1 MKKDQRDQIS
11 DITFDRRIR
20 NERWLTELDI
30 AIRDLLSKNYF
41 SIVSEKTTE
50 NFGPYKLEL
59 KIVDN
64 RLNLYVRT
72 AKLDERF
79 IIPVSSFKTLVRDY
93 FILFDSYQD
102 ALNNGH
108 YGKLEAI
115 DMGRRGL
122 HNEAAETLIEV
133 LEGKV
138 NMDFDTARRLFTVIM
153 VLHLK

>member
-1 MKKDQRDQIS
+1 MAETEKICE
-11 DITFDRRIR
+11 IVFDRRIR

-30 AIRDLLSKNYF
+30 AIRDLLANNYF
-41 SIVSEKTTE
+41 SVIGQKKTI
-50 NFGPYKLEL
+50 GPYKQDM
-59 KIVDN
+59 KVVDN
-64 RLNLYVRT
+64 RLNIAAT
-72 AKLDERF
+72 ATKLNEKF
-79 IIPVSSFKTLVRDY
+79 VIPVSSFKSLVKDY

-102 ALNNGH
+102 ALNLGH
-108 YGKLEAI
+108 HAKLEAI

-122 HNEAAETLIEV
+122 HNEAAETLIEL

>member
-1 MKKDQRDQIS
+1 MIETERIS
-11 DITFDRRIR
+11 EIIFDRRIR

-30 AIRDLLSKNYF
+30 AIRDLLANNYF
-41 SIVSEKTTE
+41 SVLARKKSSG
-50 NFGPYKLEL
+50 GPYKLDM
-59 KIVDN
+59 KVVDN
-64 RLNLYVRT
+64 RLNLL
-72 AKLDERF
+72 AKAGKSEEKF
-79 IIPVSSFKTLVRDY
+79 IIPVSSFKSLVKDY

-102 ALNNGH
+102 ALNSGH
-108 YGKLEAI
+108 HAKLEAI

-122 HNEAAETLIEV
+122 HNEAAEALIEL

>member
-1 MKKDQRDQIS
+1 MTKWKKMTDKEKIS
-11 DITFDRRIR
+11 EIAFDRRIR

-30 AIRDLLSKNYF
+30 AIRDLLAKNYF
-41 SIVSEKTTE
+41 SVVAQSS
-50 NFGPYKLEL
+50 GPYALEM
-59 KIVDN
+59 KVVDN
-64 RLNLYVRT
+64 RINIS
-72 AKLDERF
+72 AKSGEFCERF
-79 IIPVSSFKTLVRDY
+79 TIPVSSFKSLVKDY

-102 ALNNGH
+102 ALNMGH
-108 YGKLEAI
+108 HTKLEAI

-138 NMDFDTARRLFTVIM
+138 NMDFDTARRLFTIIM